1 MKFVFFSAVGLEPI
15 LPPAHAATNGNGLRI
30 NEKIIIDDEPKV
42 VEQPDIDTTLVP
54 MELEPELSGSAAT
67 SENNTNPVVPTMA
80 TGDLESEFRE
90 FLEGGG
96 AGNLATT
103 DDVGIEQMLQ

>member
-1 MKFVFFSAVGLEPI
+1 MESIRPS
-15 LPPAHAATNGNGLRI
+15 TNGNGLNN
-30 NEKIIIDDEPKV
+30 NEKTIIDDEPKV
-42 VEQPDIDTTLVP
+42 TQQSDIDTTPVP
-54 MELEPELSGSAAT
+54 MELEPELSGSAAITADTNSVASMPT
-67 SENNTNPVVPTMA
+67 SQV
-80 TGDLESEFRE
+80 DLESELRE